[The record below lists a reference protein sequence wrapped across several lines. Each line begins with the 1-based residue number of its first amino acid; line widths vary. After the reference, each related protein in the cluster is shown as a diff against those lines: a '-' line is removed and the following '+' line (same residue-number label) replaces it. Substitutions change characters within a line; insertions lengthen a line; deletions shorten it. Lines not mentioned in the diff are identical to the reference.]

1 MLIKLFTVL
10 SALAGLGAA
19 IGSASWPLAFLGAF
33 VGCYLG
39 LIVLTFLVVWV
50 MSELVD
56 FSVPQERM
64 DPVYRQVMYLVID
77 FVVTFMRIHIHTEG
91 LEKTPKEGRYLLVCN
106 HLNDVDPA
114 ILMKYFPGQELAF
127 ISKREN
133 EQKFILGKYMHR
145 LLCQSINRENDR
157 DALRTIINCINLIK
171 NDIASV
177 AVFPEGWVSMDR
189 KLHPFRPGVFKIAQ
203 KAGVP
208 IVVCTLRNTYEVLPN
223 MLKLKPS
230 EVELHLVDVIPA
242 EELKGV
248 TTTDIA
254 HRVHKLMADD
264 LGPDLVLQE
273 IEETP

>member
-19 IGSASWPLAFLGAF
+19 IGSTFWPLAFLGAF

-39 LIVLTFLVVWV
+39 LIVLTFLVVWI

-56 FSVPQERM
+56 FSIPQERM

-77 FVVTFMRIHIHTEG
+77 FAVTFMRIHIHTEG

-248 TTTDIA
+248 TTTEIA

>member
-1 MLIKLFTVL
+1 MLIKIFTVL
-10 SALAGLGAA
+10 SILSGIGAA
-19 IGSASWPLAFLGAF
+19 IGSTLWPLAFIGAF

-39 LIVLTFLVVWV
+39 LIVLTFLLVLI
-50 MSELVD
+50 MSEVVD
-56 FSVPQERM
+56 LKVPQERM
-64 DPVYRQVMYLVID
+64 NPFYRQVMYLVID
-77 FVVTFMRIHIHTEG
+77 FVVSFMRIHIHTEG

-114 ILMKYFPGQELAF
+114 ILMKYFPCQELAF

-157 DALRTIINCINLIK
+157 DALRTIINCINIIK
-171 NDIASV
+171 DDKASV

-203 KAGVP
+203 KANVP
-208 IVVCTLRNTYEVLPN
+208 IVVCTLRNTYTVLPN

-273 IEETP
+273 PEA

>member
-1 MLIKLFTVL
+1 MLIKIFTLL
-10 SALAGLGAA
+10 SLLSGIGAA
-19 IGSASWPLAFLGAF
+19 IGSSLWPLAFIGGF

-39 LIVLTFLVVWV
+39 LIVLTFLVVWI

-64 DPVYRQVMYLVID
+64 DPVYRRVMYLVID

-114 ILMKYFPGQELAF
+114 VLMKYFPQQELAF

-133 EQKFILGKYMHR
+133 EQKFILGKFMHR

-157 DALRTIINCINLIK
+157 DALRTIINCINIIK
-171 NDIASV
+171 EDVASV

-203 KAGVP
+203 KANVP
-208 IVVCTLRNTYEVLPN
+208 IVVCTLRDTYKVLPN

-248 TTTDIA
+248 TTTEIA